1 MSRRRFFEKIFRSSI
16 ILLQNFLN
24 YIIRRIVTQIIY
36 DLRLYLI
43 IRNVDFNF
51 MPNIN
56 LRVIAITRMPFWQFL
71 F

>member
-1 MSRRRFFEKIFRSSI
+1 M
-16 ILLQNFLN
+16 
-24 YIIRRIVTQIIY
+24 TQIIY

-56 LRVIAITRMPFWQFL
+56 LRVIAITRMPLGNSYFKEEI
-71 F
+71 